1 MKVANSNRRE
11 RAFQNHEEASIDTKK
26 EYDNLRKIID
36 NAEQRSHDV
45 NANILSKEST
55 VCDTIEDSLDLIM
68 KKVQAKIYLS
78 EEELNKFKI
87 ETTQLT

>member
-36 NAEQRSHDV
+36 KAEQRSHDF

-55 VCDTIEDSLDLIM
+55 VCDTIEVSLDLIM
-68 KKVQAKIYLS
+68 KKVQA
-78 EEELNKFKI
+78 
-87 ETTQLT
+87 

>member
-1 MKVANSNRRE
+1 MKVANSNRRK

-36 NAEQRSHDV
+36 KAEQRSHDL
-45 NANILSKEST
+45 NANILSKESI

-87 ETTQLT
+87 EKTQLT